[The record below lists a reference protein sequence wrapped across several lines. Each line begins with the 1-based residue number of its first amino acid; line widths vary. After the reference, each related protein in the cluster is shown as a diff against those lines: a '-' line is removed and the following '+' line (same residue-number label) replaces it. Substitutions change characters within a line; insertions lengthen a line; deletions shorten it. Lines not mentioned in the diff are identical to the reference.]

1 VRPFVRSSL
10 VALLALLVPALAA
23 AQGLGDAA
31 AREKQKRQATPA
43 KAKAKVLTND
53 DLKKEEDAKQKTDGA
68 SGSASG
74 ASPTMEPTP
83 STGGG
88 QAERERPRGT
98 DGGEGESGDSRQAAV
113 QQAQA
118 RVDSARQAVVE
129 AEARVKELADKLNPM
144 SPSFVYAQPNAGDA
158 AGEEARTREA
168 LRNAEAQL
176 DGARQALVAANRDLE
191 DVRQGRRPTSQR

>member
-1 VRPFVRSSL
+1 MRPFVRASL

-53 DLKKEEDAKQKTDGA
+53 DLKKEEDDKTKTDGA
-68 SGSASG
+68 SGSATG
-74 ASPTMEPTP
+74 ASPTLEPAAA
-83 STGGG
+83 SGGG
-88 QAERERPRGT
+88 QADRERQRGT
-98 DGGEGESGDSRQAAV
+98 DAGEGGDSRQAAV

-129 AEARVKELADKLNPM
+129 AEARVKELGDKLNPM
-144 SPSFVYAQPNAGDA
+144 SPSFVYAQPNAANA
-158 AGEEARTREA
+158 AGEEARTREE

-191 DVRQGRRPTSQR
+191 DVRQGRRPASQR

>member
-1 VRPFVRSSL
+1 VRPFVRASL

-53 DLKKEEDAKQKTDGA
+53 DLKKEEDGKTKTDGA
-68 SGSASG
+68 SGGAAG
-74 ASPTMEPTP
+74 ASPTMEPT
-83 STGGG
+83 SSAGAG
-88 QAERERPRGT
+88 QAERERPRGSEGG
-98 DGGEGESGDSRQAAV
+98 DGEVGDTRQAAI

-118 RVDSARQAVVE
+118 RADSARQAVVD
-129 AEARVKELADKLNPM
+129 AEARVKELGDKLNPM
-144 SPSFVYAQPNAGDA
+144 SPSFVYAQPNAADA

-176 DGARQALVAANRDLE
+176 DGARQALVSANRDLE

>member
-1 VRPFVRSSL
+1 MRPFVRSSL

-43 KAKAKVLTND
+43 KTKAKVLTND
-53 DLKKEEDAKQKTDGA
+53 DLKKEGDDKTKTDA
-68 SGSASG
+68 SGSATG
-74 ASPTMEPTP
+74 ASPTLESPA
-83 STGGG
+83 SSGGG
-88 QAERERPRGT
+88 QADRERARGT
-98 DGGEGESGDSRQAAV
+98 DGGEGGSGDSRQAAI
-113 QQAQA
+113 QQAQT

-129 AEARVKELADKLNPM
+129 AEGRVKELGDKLNPM